1 MKAIKTHICSIL
13 IVYALSLQIC
23 FAQQAPGVNS
33 FVNIT
38 HNGNHLFLGDRIAVQ
53 VNNLDSLLSLQNDTG
68 TLLLY
73 LDGIAMTGIKANAV
87 DISSGYINFTV
98 TRNDNNDPWDIF
110 YVSPAPKYWKKDVS
124 LSIGYYQTGAITTQV
139 NKVSLVIIRKG
150 YFWVSIA
157 CILII
162 LALFI
167 YANKRGLLKD
177 ISTQLLKD
185 KPYSLGRSQ
194 LAFWTLIV
202 SVSYVFIAL
211 VTGELAPLSTSTL
224 ILLGISGATTAA
236 AGIIDQ
242 NDVLSNKPRSQS
254 NNKTEGFIT
263 DVLSDANGMSVHRFQ
278 MLVFNLLLGLFFIK
292 QVFTQLQMPD
302 FDDNL
307 LLLMG
312 LSNSTYAGLKINENA
327 SAAAASATPANT
339 QTSTDNTTTS
349 GTDDEDVP
357 AIG

>member
-1 MKAIKTHICSIL
+1 MKAIKNYICSIF
-13 IVYALSLQIC
+13 IICVANLQIC
-23 FAQQAPGVNS
+23 FAQQAPSVNS

-38 HNGNHLFLGDRIAVQ
+38 HNGNELFLNDRIALQ

-73 LDGIAMTGIKANAV
+73 LDGIAMTGIKANAI
-87 DISSGYINFTV
+87 DLSSGYVNFTV

-124 LSIGYYQTGAITTQV
+124 LSIGFYQTGAITTKV

-150 YFWVSIA
+150 YFWISII
-157 CILII
+157 CIIIILI
-162 LALFI
+162 LFF

-177 ISTQLLKD
+177 ISTQPLKE

-194 LAFWTLIV
+194 LAYWTLIV
-202 SVSYVFIAL
+202 SISYVFIAL
-211 VTGELAPLSTSTL
+211 VTGGLTPLSTSTL

-242 NDVLSNKPRSQS
+242 NDVLSNKTRTQS
-254 NNKTEGFIT
+254 SNKSGGFIN

-292 QVFTQLQMPD
+292 QVFTKLQMPD

-312 LSNSTYAGLKINENA
+312 LSNTTYAGLKINENA
-327 SAAAASATPANT
+327 TPAAPDTPANN
-339 QTSTDNTTTS
+339 QTTTNAS
-349 GTDDEDVP
+349 DDDVP